1 MKRLLSTLL
10 LLSLLFGMSIPAFA
24 TEEGTEETPAP
35 ATHTVGTLDEL
46 NTALTYAVEN
56 DTIVISQTIEIDDT
70 TLATDKKITLCTS
83 DDFAQSTMLE
93 VRRGTSIDGFTFS
106 DTKEVTAIS
115 IGYSQNTVTIKNC
128 NFSTSIAIYVTGAS
142 DTPDVANSVL
152 IENCSFEN
160 AEKSAI
166 TTMQNTDVYVDN
178 CTFFNNTAT
187 LQGGAIHNR
196 GLLTISNSTISENI
210 AVSGGGIFNQ
220 GTLTIS
226 NSQIYKNT
234 VTNAGFGTDILSWS
248 SLNISGGAGDGKG
261 YYNEDTGEKITL
273 PLDNCTSTLKLAY
286 LTDEEAAQRFASPE
300 PDPIPTPEPTPMPDP
315 EPEEDD
321 EDDYTPPIYRPSRPA
336 VVTRPEPEP
345 EPKPEPSPAL
355 VCGDAEIDLSRSVVL
370 HGYGD
375 GQLHLE
381 DSLTRGQMTTIIYRL
396 LDEDTIAKYETAESA
411 FDDVPADMWC
421 CTAVSTI
428 AKAGIVSGVGNDRFN
443 PNGKLTWAH
452 IITVMTRFVEPQT
465 YELQNIQYDGWAAE
479 AVQTA
484 AALGWLEDRADFD
497 PNAFITR
504 GEFMDFV
511 NSILAMYQTI

>member
-1 MKRLLSTLL
+1 
-10 LLSLLFGMSIPAFA
+10 
-24 TEEGTEETPAP
+24 
-35 ATHTVGTLDEL
+35 
-46 NTALTYAVEN
+46 
-56 DTIVISQTIEIDDT
+56 
-70 TLATDKKITLCTS
+70 
-83 DDFAQSTMLE
+83 
-93 VRRGTSIDGFTFS
+93 
-106 DTKEVTAIS
+106 
-115 IGYSQNTVTIKNC
+115 
-128 NFSTSIAIYVTGAS
+128 
-142 DTPDVANSVL
+142 
-152 IENCSFEN
+152 
-160 AEKSAI
+160 
-166 TTMQNTDVYVDN
+166 
-178 CTFFNNTAT
+178 
-187 LQGGAIHNR
+187 IHNS

-220 GTLTIS
+220 GTLIIS
-226 NSQIYKNT
+226 NSQIYNNT

-248 SLNISGGAGDGKG
+248 SLNISGGAEDGKG

-286 LTDEEAAQRFASPE
+286 LTDEEAAQRFAPPE
-300 PDPIPTPEPTPMPDP
+300 PDPIPTPEPTPTPDP

-321 EDDYTPPIYRPSRPA
+321 EDDYTPPVYRPSRP
-336 VVTRPEPEP
+336 VVITKPEPEP
-345 EPKPEPSPAL
+345 EPEPAPAL
-355 VCGDAEIDLSRSVVL
+355 VCGDAVIDLSRSVVL

-381 DSLTRGQMTTIIYRL
+381 DSLTRGQMATIFYRL
-396 LDEDTIAKYETAESA
+396 LDEETIVKYETAESA

-484 AALGWLEDRADFD
+484 AALGWIEDRADLN

-511 NSILAMYQTI
+511 NNILAMYQTI